1 MVYFVV
7 FCVTSGQ
14 PFTLPPPFLPVNDV
28 KHRSIVKQTDEPLTT
43 LFFDSVE
50 GSGELEMTSLEPS
63 LPEVKVDSIVQQL
76 EESEKENAGRKPGVY
91 AFAEYKDFSG
101 GFGFVRG
108 EQKQEPTAWERLL
121 GLFVDLAKV
130 SDITHVFSI
139 KYTFLLCF
147 FLRFFRLPSIG
158 LK

>member
-1 MVYFVV
+1 MMWTSLVYFVV

-43 LFFDSVE
+43 LFFESGE

-108 EQKQEPTAWERLL
+108 EQEQEPTAWERLL

-130 SDITHVFSI
+130 SDVTHVFSI
-139 KYTFLLCF
+139 IF
-147 FLRFFRLPSIG
+147 
-158 LK
+158 